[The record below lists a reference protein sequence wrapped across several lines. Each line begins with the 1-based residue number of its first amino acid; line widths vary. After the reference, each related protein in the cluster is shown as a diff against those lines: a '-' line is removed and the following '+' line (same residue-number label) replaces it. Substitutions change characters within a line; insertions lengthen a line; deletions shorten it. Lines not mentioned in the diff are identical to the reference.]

1 MIVHDHKMSFKVSVF
16 TAFAIFTPIML
27 LFSYFLTIYVDENFK
42 DFAYELD
49 IAWRKNKKAS

>member
-1 MIVHDHKMSFKVSVF
+1 MSVF

-49 IAWRKNKKAS
+49 IAWRNNKKASEKALSDK